1 MSLDTLIPRDLT
13 TLLYVAIASIL
24 SWIGGWIRGRKR
36 ESAEIVH
43 LGAQARKTDAEAR
56 QIEANTNISLTQAAA
71 QALARAERLQAER
84 DHWQLKAFDL
94 QLEVKDVNARNAA
107 LMTQH
112 RMDNVQLEQQ
122 MAFIKAKKLKR
133 EYIEFTDKPKEID

>member
-1 MSLDTLIPRDLT
+1 MSLDTLIPRDLA
-13 TLLYVAIASIL
+13 TLLYVAVASIL
-24 SWIGGWIRGRKR
+24 GWIGGWIRGRKR

-43 LGAQARKTDAEAR
+43 LSAQARKTDAEAR
-56 QIEANTNISLTQAAA
+56 QIEANTNISLAA

-94 QLEVKDVNARNAA
+94 QLEVKEVNARNAA

-122 MAFIKAKKLKR
+122 MSFIKAKKLKR
-133 EYIEFTDKPKEID
+133 EYIEFTDKPKES